1 MNSPFSQ
8 QISRKGMKPEKD
20 LSKEFPENLKK
31 YYAFNQVTI
40 VELYFSFIR
49 LTSVEKFSSLPF
61 STFET
66 SGFMSEHF
74 RFPCCR
80 PYVPL
85 DSQRLSFRPRAKRLI
100 SENFP

>member
-49 LTSVEKFSSLPF
+49 LTPVEKFSSLPF

-66 SGFMSEHF
+66 SGLCRNIFDFLVVGLMF
-74 RFPCCR
+74 LYIPKGYRFDHAR
-80 PYVPL
+80 
-85 DSQRLSFRPRAKRLI
+85 KG
-100 SENFP
+100 